1 MLATIAIGEQYLQPF
16 MKYAYHTWEMYCHRH
31 DLGLILFDE
40 DLISPDHP
48 KWKKATW
55 QKYIIA
61 DVVSESD
68 LGIENVCYLDTD
80 ILISPIA
87 PNIFNEHKLESV
99 SVVSQFFNMPF
110 GREEALRRIAF
121 FRNRFFS
128 KDYPLDS
135 ILFATLDQ
143 LASFSNLPPQPNY
156 ACSGLFVFNVAKLR
170 SLLSE
175 FFFSYDREILTPTDG
190 GDELYFNYFVQSNK
204 LDNWLNYRY
213 QSLWIYEVAMNYP
226 FLYNIENVNLSLVK
240 KCIEASLLTN
250 HFLHFAGSWN
260 ESLVWKQVKVCDNPE
275 SLDIYASFEDYLKT
289 PVYGKPIGTVK
300 PKEIS

>member
-87 PNIFNEHKLESV
+87 PNIFNEHKLENV

-275 SLDIYASFEDYLKT
+275 SLEIYASFEDYLKT

>member
-1 MLATIAIGEQYLQPF
+1 
-16 MKYAYHTWEMYCHRH
+16 MY
-31 DLGLILFDE
+31 
-40 DLISPDHP
+40 
-48 KWKKATW
+48 
-55 QKYIIA
+55 
-61 DVVSESD
+61 
-68 LGIENVCYLDTD
+68 
-80 ILISPIA
+80 
-87 PNIFNEHKLESV
+87 
-99 SVVSQFFNMPF
+99 
-110 GREEALRRIAF
+110 
-121 FRNRFFS
+121 
-128 KDYPLDS
+128 
-135 ILFATLDQ
+135 
-143 LASFSNLPPQPNY
+143 LPPQPNY

-190 GDELYFNYFVQSNK
+190 GDELYFNYFIQSNK